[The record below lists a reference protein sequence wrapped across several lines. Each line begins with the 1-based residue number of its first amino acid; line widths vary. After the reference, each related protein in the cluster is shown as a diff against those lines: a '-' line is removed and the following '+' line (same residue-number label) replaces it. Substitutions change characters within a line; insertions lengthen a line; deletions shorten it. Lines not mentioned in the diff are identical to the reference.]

1 MFRETMSRHTDST
14 DISMRKIGTAGLTR
28 QHLNEHG
35 ITRDEG
41 AFLRAVVKAV
51 NRDLDGYSLI
61 DSMTNIKSKYDID
74 EDKLIEQ
81 GQLKKHSGVARRVY
95 YSVCPAG
102 QEACRTTKEHGFMIG
117 DRGDDTPHRVGVELT
132 RRYFEARDE
141 VRFCEISSREDGSRN
156 DLAVINTDFER
167 IATVEVEGGRV
178 SADYGFEEGMK
189 SGINDYDSIRHDYRV
204 LAAAD
209 GESVWVVRNHEIA
222 ANVLR
227 ALNAGNE
234 IDVHVPHDT
243 IRGIESTRVKVG
255 EFNDELETQGNGL
268 DRFLTF
274 QQLRNML

>member
-1 MFRETMSRHTDST
+1 MSRRADSEQVS
-14 DISMRKIGTAGLTR
+14 IKKIGTAGLTR

-35 ITRDEG
+35 ITREEG

-51 NRDLDGYSLI
+51 NGDLDGYNLTN
-61 DSMTNIKSKYDID
+61 SMTVIKSKYDIA
-74 EDKLIEQ
+74 EAKLIAQ

-95 YSVCPAG
+95 YSVRPAG

-117 DRGDDTPHRVGVELT
+117 DRGDDTPHRVGVELA
-132 RRYFEARDE
+132 RRYFEARDD
-141 VRFCEISSREDGSRN
+141 VRFCEIASREGGSRN
-156 DLAVINTDFER
+156 DIAVIATDFER
-167 IATVEVEGGRV
+167 TATVEVEGGRV
-178 SADYGFEEGMK
+178 SADPGFEDGVK
-189 SGINDYDSIRHDYRV
+189 SGINDYTSIRHDYQV

-227 ALNAGNE
+227 ALTAGDD

-243 IRGIESTRVKVG
+243 IRGIESKRVKVG
-255 EFNDELETQGNGL
+255 EFNDKLENQGNGL

-274 QQLRNML
+274 QQLRNRL